1 MADAW
6 RMLEKSERYVAENIV
21 PPRGNPGY
29 LLLVKRRGHE
39 YCGCLLSEPVV
50 FWREHTPVWGTWPVH
65 YLVADEWKR
74 RFLDDHPEFIPG
86 WNTVAYASLLKCAQL
101 CWIYGP
107 YGEGLIRCH
116 GLRSC
121 FIYGLDCP

>member
-50 FWREHTPVWGTWPVH
+50 FWREHTPVWGTWPVDR
-65 YLVADEWKR
+65 LVDEEWKR
-74 RFLDDHPEFIPG
+74 RFQADHPEFVVDWRG
-86 WNTVAYASLLKCAQL
+86 VFVASLLKST
-101 CWIYGP
+101 
-107 YGEGLIRCH
+107 CH
-116 GLRSC
+116 GALRE
-121 FIYGLDCP
+121 

>member
-6 RMLEKSERYVAENIV
+6 RMLETSERYVAENIV

-39 YCGCLLSEPVV
+39 YCGCLLSEPMV

-65 YLVADEWKR
+65 YLVSDEWKR
-74 RFLDDHPEFIPG
+74 RFLDDHPEFIRG
-86 WNTVAYASLLKCAQL
+86 WNAVAYASLLKST
-101 CWIYGP
+101 
-107 YGEGLIRCH
+107 CH
-116 GLRSC
+116 GAVRE
-121 FIYGLDCP
+121 

>member
-65 YLVADEWKR
+65 YWVADEGKR
-74 RFLDDHPEFIPG
+74 RFLADHPEFIPG
-86 WNTVAYASLLKCAQL
+86 WNTVAYASLLKSKS
-101 CWIYGP
+101 
-107 YGEGLIRCH
+107 H
-116 GLRSC
+116 GALRE
-121 FIYGLDCP
+121 